1 MEPLLGS
8 AAGHGHMEGFSCAF
22 MQAKEELWRRND
34 LPKVMQPVG
43 GKAGIDTGKLCW
55 AGR

>member
-8 AAGHGHMEGFSCAF
+8 AAGHGHMEGFYCAF